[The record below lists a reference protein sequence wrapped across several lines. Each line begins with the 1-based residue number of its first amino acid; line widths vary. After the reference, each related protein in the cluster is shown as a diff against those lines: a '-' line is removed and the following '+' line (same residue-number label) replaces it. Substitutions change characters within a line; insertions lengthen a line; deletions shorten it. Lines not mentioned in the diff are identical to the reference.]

1 MDGIGR
7 CVQDELAGPTHSLE
21 MMFSLKSKRL
31 EATDDPWVG
40 NVDSDRKLV
49 LSACEGPETLLLRVA
64 ILCHL
69 VQYHNQS
76 QVSSDFIGCSVTASQ
91 LKNLNY
97 AAFWLSG

>member
-40 NVDSDRKLV
+40 NVDSDRKLSA
-49 LSACEGPETLLLRVA
+49 LSL
-64 ILCHL
+64 
-69 VQYHNQS
+69 
-76 QVSSDFIGCSVTASQ
+76 
-91 LKNLNY
+91 
-97 AAFWLSG
+97 